1 MGWWILLVACGF
13 EITWAV
19 AMKYSH
25 GFERLWPTVI
35 TLVCALISFGLM
47 ALAEKSLPLS
57 TAYIVLNGV
66 GAAGVVV
73 FGILLFG
80 ESTDPIRLLCVVL
93 IVVGIIG
100 LRATNNA
107 GKVPKSDTTVESAE
121 GPH

>member
-1 MGWWILLVACGF
+1 MGWWILLAACVF

-47 ALAEKSLPLS
+47 ALAEKTLPLS
-57 TAYIVLNGV
+57 TAYIVMNGV

-80 ESTDPIRLLCVVL
+80 ESTNPFRLLCVVL
-93 IVVGIIG
+93 ILLGIIG
-100 LRATNNA
+100 LRATNSSEPD
-107 GKVPKSDTTVESAE
+107 PKSTAAVESADE
-121 GPH
+121 PS